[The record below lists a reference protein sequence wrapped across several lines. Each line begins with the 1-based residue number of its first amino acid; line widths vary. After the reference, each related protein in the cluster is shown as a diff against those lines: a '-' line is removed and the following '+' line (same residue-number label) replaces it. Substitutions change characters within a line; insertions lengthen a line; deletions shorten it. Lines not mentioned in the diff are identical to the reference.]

1 MIADFLSKKRRHA
14 FVAAFVRQGVTM
26 QIQLL
31 RKREQWSQKKLGE
44 LTDKKQ
50 NAITRLEDPSYGK
63 FTLTTLLEL
72 AKAFDVALSVRFVP
86 FSELER
92 QSQNLSP
99 EALCVARFNDEVP
112 VPAVVSHLP
121 TKSRMVDTVA
131 SNNPVSIQPVAH
143 FGVKLTPGAPTK
155 ELGFTQVTGNI

>member
-1 MIADFLSKKRRHA
+1 MNADFLSKKRRHA

-31 RKREQWSQKKLGE
+31 RKRERWSQKKLGE
-44 LTDKKQ
+44 LTEKKQ

-63 FTLTTLLEL
+63 FTMTTLLEL
-72 AKAFDVALSVRFVP
+72 AKAFDVALSVKFVS

-99 EALCVARFNDEVP
+99 DALCVARFADELPPVAAP
-112 VPAVVSHLP
+112 VPKAGQIQ
-121 TKSRMVDTVA
+121 TTV
-131 SNNPVSIQPVAH
+131 NNSVPMTIRSVTNQG
-143 FGVKLTPGAPTK
+143 FKLKPGTSTK
-155 ELGFTQVTGNI
+155 EIGPTQFFGAT

>member
-1 MIADFLSKKRRHA
+1 MNADFLSKKRRHA

-44 LTDKKQ
+44 ITEKKQ

-72 AKAFDVALSVRFVP
+72 AKAFDVALSVKFVS

-99 EALCVARFNDEVP
+99 EALCVARFNDEM
-112 VPAVVSHLP
+112 PAAVSQLP
-121 TKSRMVDTVA
+121 TPSRMVDTVA
-131 SNNPVSIQPVAH
+131 SNNPLSIRPVARL
-143 FGVKLTPGAPTK
+143 GVKLMPGAATK